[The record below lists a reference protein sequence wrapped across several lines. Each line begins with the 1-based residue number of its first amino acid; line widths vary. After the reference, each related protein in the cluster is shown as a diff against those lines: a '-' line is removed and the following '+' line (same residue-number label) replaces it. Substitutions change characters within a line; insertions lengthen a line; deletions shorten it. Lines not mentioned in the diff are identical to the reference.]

1 MEIEKTTATIKEF
14 IQSKGIDLMSF
25 EIEEIASVITRFDR
39 DIQLKILKKA
49 DLTSKDYIY
58 RIDQLSCN
66 NGYTEL
72 ELFHIGLEIAGNMF
86 RDCNTDDCDIVFAD
100 ARACIAFKLIFENFS
115 RFFDAKETDKEL
127 YLSEKFARIYSGVNI
142 ENHVNIL
149 ENYTIQQGE
158 QLSDK
163 RFVIFVG
170 NSEECEKICN
180 NTYGADNWQRIKYE
194 FKKKSPRNQTK
205 KVNTVNNT
213 EIMDQDFNTAIKQIK
228 QE

>member
-1 MEIEKTTATIKEF
+1 MEIEKTTATIKEY

-25 EIEEIASVITRFDR
+25 EIKEIASVITRFDR

-58 RIDQLSCN
+58 RIDQLSRN

-100 ARACIAFKLIFENFS
+100 
-115 RFFDAKETDKEL
+115 
-127 YLSEKFARIYSGVNI
+127 
-142 ENHVNIL
+142 

-194 FKKKSPRNQTK
+194 FKKKLPRNQTK
-205 KVNTVNNT
+205 KVNTLNNT
-213 EIMDQDFNTAIKQIK
+213 EIMDEDFNTAIKQIK

>member
-1 MEIEKTTATIKEF
+1 MELKDTIEF
-14 IQSKGIDLMSF
+14 ISGFAKSRGADLFDF

-39 DIQLKILKKA
+39 KMQLKILKKA
-49 DLTSKDYIY
+49 GITSKGY
-58 RIDQLSCN
+58 RERIEQLSCN
-66 NGYTEL
+66 DGYTEL

-86 RDCNTDDCDIVFAD
+86 RDCNTDDCDLVFSD

-115 RFFDAKETDKEL
+115 RFFDAKDTDKEL

-170 NSEECEKICN
+170 NSTECEKICN
-180 NTYGADNWQRIKYE
+180 NIYGVNNWQRIKYE
-194 FKKKSPRNQTK
+194 FKKKSPCNQTEK
-205 KVNTVNNT
+205 INTVNNT
-213 EIMDQDFNTAIKQIK
+213 KIMEEDFDTAIKQIK